1 MTKLTDP
8 NSLFLVRRPVID
20 PRGWDTFRSFIIRA
34 IDATSAR
41 WTHPGNFEGLDN
53 PTGINTTGSLSA
65 IWWSPE
71 DECWMSQLEADDN
84 GWSRDVEYDGD
95 EWVNTSEEIEA
106 LVVTKIGVAEGDCW
120 WERVVHVDF
129 HRG

>member
-20 PRGWDTFRSFIIRA
+20 PHGWDTYRSFIIRA

-53 PTGINTTGSLSA
+53 PTGIDTTGPLSI

-71 DECWMSQLEADDN
+71 DECWMTAVDGYYGGPHDI
-84 GWSRDVEYDGD
+84 EYDGR
-95 EWVNTSEEIEA
+95 EGVNTREEIEA

-129 HRG
+129 LRG

>member
-1 MTKLTDP
+1 MAKLTDP

-34 IDATSAR
+34 HDATSAR

-53 PTGINTTGSLSA
+53 PTGIDTTGQLAA
-65 IWWSPE
+65 IWWSTV
-71 DECWMSQLEADDN
+71 DECWMTDEDTVYDSDD
-84 GWSRDVEYDGD
+84 
-95 EWVNTSEEIEA
+95 WVNTIEEIEA
-106 LVVTKIGVAEGDCW
+106 LVVTKIGTAEGDCW

-129 HRG
+129 LRG

>member
-20 PRGWDTFRSFIIRA
+20 PHGWDTYRSFIIRA

-53 PTGINTTGSLSA
+53 PTGVVDQQAAA
-65 IWWSPE
+65 IWWSPA
-71 DECWMSQLEADDN
+71 DNCWMTDEDVAYDTDD
-84 GWSRDVEYDGD
+84 
-95 EWVNTSEEIEA
+95 WVNTIEEIEA
-106 LVVTKIGVAEGDCW
+106 LVVTKIGTAEGDCW

-129 HRG
+129 LRG

>member
-1 MTKLTDP
+1 MAKLTDH

-20 PRGWDTFRSFIIRA
+20 PRGWDTYRSFIVRA

-53 PTGINTTGSLSA
+53 PTGIDPTGPCIA

-71 DECWMSQLEADDN
+71 DECWMTELDGYYGGPQ
-84 GWSRDVEYDGD
+84 DVEYDGR
-95 EWVNTSEEIEA
+95 EWVNTREEIEA

-129 HRG
+129 LRG